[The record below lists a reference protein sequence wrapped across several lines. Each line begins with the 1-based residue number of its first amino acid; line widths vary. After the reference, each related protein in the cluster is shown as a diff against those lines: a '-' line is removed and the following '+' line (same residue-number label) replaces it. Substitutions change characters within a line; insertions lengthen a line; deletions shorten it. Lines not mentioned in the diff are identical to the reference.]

1 MNALVER
8 TRGQVLAVRRE
19 GDRVD
24 RLLVSGERVKRDSPL
39 NIPQPHGGVERRRGQ
54 DQVGVR
60 VRGSRAGTGP
70 LDGVDLFVVSLEVVK
85 TGVPVHAPDFEGHI
99 VGAAGQELALRVPLD
114 RINLKSK
121 SKKLFNSET
130 STTICSNQH

>member
-1 MNALVER
+1 M
-8 TRGQVLAVRRE
+8 LAVRRE
-19 GDRVD
+19 CDRVD
-24 RLLVSGERVKRDSPL
+24 RFLVARERVKRDSPL

-54 DQVGVR
+54 DKVGVGI
-60 VRGSRAGTGP
+60 RGSRAGAGP

>member
-39 NIPQPHGGVERRRGQ
+39 NIPQPHGGVKRRRGQ

-85 TGVPVHAPDFEGHI
+85 TGVPVHAPDLEGH
-99 VGAAGQELALRVPLD
+99 VV
-114 RINLKSK
+114 
-121 SKKLFNSET
+121 
-130 STTICSNQH
+130 

>member
-1 MNALVER
+1 M
-8 TRGQVLAVRRE
+8 LAVRRE
-19 GDRVD
+19 CDRVD
-24 RLLVSGERVKRDSPL
+24 RFLVAGERVKRDSPL

-54 DQVGVR
+54 DKVGVGIR
-60 VRGSRAGTGP
+60 RSRAGAGP